1 MCTDHTLVR
10 VSQQSLFRWPS
21 QIYDENDKPCQIH
34 KLVGYR
40 IYVNGHP
47 KGMIKAHKTR
57 ALVEGLRVQ
66 HEYKITVVAIGTIG
80 ESSHSNAAIIY
91 VPKIPDQKYDP
102 PTEEK
107 PKK

>member
-1 MCTDHTLVR
+1 MAPRALRYEMKDGYDDKHKTVLLRWYDLLLIDV
-10 VSQQSLFRWPS
+10 LLNLWFRWPS

-47 KGMIKAHKTR
+47 KGMIKPHKTR

-66 HEYKITVVAIGTIG
+66 HEV
-80 ESSHSNAAIIY
+80 
-91 VPKIPDQKYDP
+91 
-102 PTEEK
+102 
-107 PKK
+107 